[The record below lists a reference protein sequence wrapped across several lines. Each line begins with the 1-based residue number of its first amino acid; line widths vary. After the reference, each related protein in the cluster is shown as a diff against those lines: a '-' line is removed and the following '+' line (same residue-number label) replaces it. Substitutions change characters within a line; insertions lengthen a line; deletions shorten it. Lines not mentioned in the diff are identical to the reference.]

1 MNNSYDAIIIGAG
14 HNGLVT
20 AAYLARAGLAVL
32 LLESRE
38 VLGGLAATEELF
50 SAYRFNIG
58 AAGAG
63 MFSPKII
70 KDLALEKA
78 GLSFIENEAAL
89 FAPQLDGT
97 ALTLWR
103 DNERSIESIATLAP
117 ADAGRY
123 QAYLAEQQA
132 LVKALGTALS
142 RTPPDLGQL
151 SAGELFPWLK
161 VGWKLRRSGQP
172 DMMDFLRV
180 LPLPVRDYLDS
191 WFVNKALKGV
201 LAIPAVAGGM
211 PGPYAAGTTLMMLY
225 HQLGGMNGGYRT
237 GRFVQGGVGQLSKAL
252 AASAQANGAEIHT
265 GFRVASV
272 ILDDEKARGVILANG
287 DAVAAQMI
295 VSNADPRRTFFEL
308 VGGAH
313 LEPTFM
319 REVANIRYR
328 GMTAS
333 VNLALS
339 DLPAFIGATDEQQ
352 LTGYISIAPSME
364 YLEHAYDAAKYGRIS
379 PNLVLEATIPS
390 LLDPTLAP
398 EGHHVMSITVQYAPY
413 HLADGNWDDQ
423 REQLGDQVVA
433 TLARYAPDLPGL
445 VVQRHVTTPLDWE
458 RDFSLTEGQI
468 YHGQMGLDQLLFMRP
483 VPGYANYRTPFEGLY
498 LCGAGTHP
506 GGGISG
512 MPGYNAA
519 RVILKDWK

>member
-1 MNNSYDAIIIGAG
+1 MDKDSRCGYVGLIGRPNVGKSTLLNRILGQKISITSRRPQTTRHRVLGIKTEDSVQTIYVDTPGIHAFSGRAMNRHMNRAASRALQDVDIVVF
-14 HNGLVT
+14 LVEGVRWT
-20 AAYLARAGLAVL
+20 ADDELVLEKLQDLECPVILAVNKVDL
-32 LLESRE
+32 LDSKD
-38 VLGGLAATEELF
+38 EL
-50 SAYRFNIG
+50 
-58 AAGAG
+58 
-63 MFSPKII
+63 
-70 KDLALEKA
+70 L
-78 GLSFIENEAAL
+78 
-89 FAPQLDGT
+89 
-97 ALTLWR
+97 
-103 DNERSIESIATLAP
+103 
-117 ADAGRY
+117 
-123 QAYLAEQQA
+123 
-132 LVKALGTALS
+132 
-142 RTPPDLGQL
+142 
-151 SAGELFPWLK
+151 PWLK

-172 DMMDFLRV
+172 DMMEFLRV

-191 WFVNKALKGV
+191 WFANKALKGV
-201 LAIPAVAGGM
+201 LSVPAVAGGM

-237 GRFVQGGVGQLSKAL
+237 TRFVQGGVGQLSETL
-252 AASAQANGAEIHT
+252 AAVARAYGAEIES
-265 GFRVASV
+265 GVRVDSV
-272 ILDDEKARGVILANG
+272 IMDDERARGVILANG

-295 VSNADPRRTFFEL
+295 ISNADPRRTFFDL

-339 DLPAFIGATDEQQ
+339 DLPAFTAATSTEQ
-352 LTGYISIAPSME
+352 LTGYITIAPTME
-364 YLEHAYDAAKYGRIS
+364 YIERAYDAAKYGRIS
-379 PNLVLEATIPS
+379 PKLVLEANIPS

-398 EGHHVMSITVQYAPY
+398 EGHHVMSITVQYTPY
-413 HLADGNWDDQ
+413 HLAEGNWDDQ
-423 REQLGDQVVA
+423 REKLGDQVVD
-433 TLARYAPDLPGL
+433 TLAQYAPELPGL

-468 YHGQMGLDQLLFMRP
+468 FHGQMGLDQLLFMRP

-512 MPGYNAA
+512 LPGYNAA
-519 RVILKDWK
+519 KAVLKDWK